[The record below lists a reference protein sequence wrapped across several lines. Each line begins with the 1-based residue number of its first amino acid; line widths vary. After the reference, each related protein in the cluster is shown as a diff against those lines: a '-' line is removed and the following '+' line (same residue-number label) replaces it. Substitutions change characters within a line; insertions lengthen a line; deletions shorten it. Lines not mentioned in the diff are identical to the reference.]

1 MKRWAKV
8 LVVVGIIWI
17 VAILIFNATLY
28 FKVKQFSGRGIL
40 DEQDIIAMGNWR
52 GFIETV
58 NADAPFTTIFFYFL
72 RFGIP
77 AWILF
82 VIVGIWGREK
92 KI

>member
-1 MKRWAKV
+1 MKKWAKSLGV
-8 LVVVGIIWI
+8 IGIIWV

-28 FKVKQFSGRGIL
+28 LKVKQFSGKGLL

-52 GFIETV
+52 GLIETV
-58 NADAPFTTIFFYFL
+58 NANAPFTTVFLYFL
-72 RFGIP
+72 QFGIP

-82 VIVGIWGREK
+82 IIAGIWGREK